1 MCLGVVVLYDH
12 VHPVGAFAK
21 KAAIDV
27 RVGRCSLVQAFHDVP
42 VLPLLPL
49 QIKSSI
55 RLIKEHPQSA
65 ESLLNAL
72 RYNTKHFNDEA
83 TPKATKTML
92 STT

>member
-1 MCLGVVVLYDH
+1 M
-12 VHPVGAFAK
+12 
-21 KAAIDV
+21 

-42 VLPLLPL
+42 VLPLLPP

-72 RYNTKHFNDEA
+72 RC
-83 TPKATKTML
+83 M
-92 STT
+92 TTC